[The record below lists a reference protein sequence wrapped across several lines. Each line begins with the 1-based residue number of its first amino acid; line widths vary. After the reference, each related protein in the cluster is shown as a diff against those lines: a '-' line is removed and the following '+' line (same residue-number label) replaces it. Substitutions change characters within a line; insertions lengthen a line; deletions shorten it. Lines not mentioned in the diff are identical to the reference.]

1 MTDYRK
7 WVQDAQP
14 VEARFAQ
21 GSGVFMTGRV
31 IAYADT
37 PTVIIETT
45 DGQRASWVA
54 SLCTPITPV
63 EEEEA
68 TWIFKSEN

>member
-1 MTDYRK
+1 MPSRLK
-7 WVQDAQP
+7 LASQRGA
-14 VEARFAQ
+14 
-21 GSGVFMTGRV
+21 VFMTGRV
-31 IAYADT
+31 IAYADA

-45 DGQRASWVA
+45 DGQRAYWVA

-68 TWIFKSEN
+68 PWILKSEN